1 MKLPKIINFKK
12 FTKTSGKLLPITFN
26 NKFPINVK
34 RIFIIYWKRNYIRGD
49 HAHKKSSQIFFPIMG
64 KIKIN
69 MKYKKTEKGINLSH
83 NETKALLVP
92 PKIWSSVEFLD
103 NNTVVLILTDYEYD
117 FKDYIETYKE
127 FIAFQRKNKWK
138 YYK

>member
-1 MKLPKIINFKK
+1 MKSPKIINFKK

-34 RIFIIYWKRNYIRGD
+34 RIFVIYGKKKYKRGD
-49 HAHKKSSQIFFPIMG
+49 HAHKKCSQIFIPLMG
-64 KIKIN
+64 VIRIS
-69 MKYKKTEKGINLSH
+69 MKYKNTEKIINLSH

-92 PKIWSSVEFLD
+92 PRIWSRVEFLK
-103 NNTVVLILTDYEYD
+103 NNSVVLVLTDYEYD

-127 FIAFQRKNKWK
+127 FIAFQKRNK
-138 YYK
+138 

>member
-1 MKLPKIINFKK
+1 MKSPKIINFKK

-34 RIFIIYWKRNYIRGD
+34 RIFVIYGKKKYKRGD
-49 HAHKKSSQIFFPIMG
+49 HAHKKCSQVFFAIKG

-69 MKYKKTEKGINLSH
+69 MKYKNTNKSVFLDYNKS
-83 NETKALLVP
+83 KALLVP
-92 PKIWSSVEFLD
+92 PSIWSRVEFLK
-103 NNTVVLILTDYEYD
+103 NNSVVLVLTDYEYD

-127 FIAFQRKNKWK
+127 FIAFQKRNK
-138 YYK
+138 